1 MNRPDETGE
10 RAQMIILE
18 DSRFICTTEVTT
30 LNHNLCVVTF
40 ITHICCEGKPVSC
53 RRPGDTL
60 KYGLVFGCQYPVRGL
75 PVRTH
80 HPNLAR
86 SNGPTQPLVGNVG
99 TVR

>member
-1 MNRPDETGE
+1 
-10 RAQMIILE
+10 MIVLK
-18 DSRFICTTEVTT
+18 DSRFIRTTEVTT
-30 LNHNLCVVTF
+30 LNHNLCVVTTF
-40 ITHICCEGKPVSC
+40 ITPICCESKPASC

-60 KYGLVFGCQYPVRGL
+60 KYGLVFGCQYLVRGL